1 MSELLKPV
9 QVAGLDLKNRVV
21 MSPMCMY
28 EVAKEDGIAT
38 DFHFAHYGAR
48 ALGGVSLIITESTA
62 VLPDG
67 RITKNDLGLWND
79 QQAEKFSQ
87 LVSYLHGLG
96 TKVGVQL
103 NHAGRKAEDAKLKW
117 APSAIAYNDTY
128 GQPKE
133 MTLAEIAEVKEAFVA
148 AAKRAQAA
156 GVDVIEIHGA
166 HGYLLNQFLS
176 PKTNQRNDE
185 YGGTLAKRYRLVDE
199 IVRAVRAEFTG
210 SLWLRIS
217 ATDYAP
223 GAENT
228 MADWKQV
235 AGWLQAAGLDCLD
248 VSTGGLLNVKPNI
261 PLYDGYQVQFASAL
275 KAASDLS
282 VAAVGLLDNP
292 GLCEYLVQTKQVD
305 LILQARALLRNPNW
319 AMKAATALH
328 DHDYQAYNA
337 SYERAR
343 L

>member
-67 RITKNDLGLWND
+67 RITKNDLGLWNN

-128 GQPKE
+128 GRPKE

-199 IVRAVRAEFTG
+199 VVRAVRAEFTG

-223 GAENT
+223 EAENT

-248 VSTGGLLNVKPNI
+248 VSTGGLLDVKPNI

-328 DHDYQAYNA
+328 DHDYQVYNA

>member
-1 MSELLKPV
+1 MSELLKPAK
-9 QVAGLDLKNRVV
+9 VAGLDLKNRVV

-28 EVAKEDGIAT
+28 EVAKEDGIVT

-79 QQAEKFSQ
+79 QQAEKLSQ

-96 TKVGVQL
+96 AKVGVQL
-103 NHAGRKAEDAKLKW
+103 NHAGRKAEDAKFKW
-117 APSAIAYNDTY
+117 APSAIAYNDIY
-128 GQPKE
+128 EQPKE

-248 VSTGGLLNVKPNI
+248 VSTGGLLDVKPNI

-319 AMKAATALH
+319 VMKAATALH
-328 DHDYQAYNA
+328 DHDYRAYNA

>member
-1 MSELLKPV
+1 MSELLKPAK
-9 QVAGLDLKNRVV
+9 VAGLDLKNRVV

-117 APSAIAYNDTY
+117 APSAIAYNEIY

-133 MTLAEIAEVKEAFVA
+133 MSLAEIAEVKEAFVA

-223 GAENT
+223 EAENT

-248 VSTGGLLNVKPNI
+248 VSTGGLLDVKPNI

-319 AMKAATALH
+319 VMKAATALH

>member
-1 MSELLKPV
+1 MSELLKPA

-79 QQAEKFSQ
+79 QQAEKLSQ

-133 MTLAEIAEVKEAFVA
+133 MSLAEIAEVKEAFVA

-166 HGYLLNQFLS
+166 HGTY
-176 PKTNQRNDE
+176 
-185 YGGTLAKRYRLVDE
+185 
-199 IVRAVRAEFTG
+199 
-210 SLWLRIS
+210 
-217 ATDYAP
+217 
-223 GAENT
+223 
-228 MADWKQV
+228 
-235 AGWLQAAGLDCLD
+235 
-248 VSTGGLLNVKPNI
+248 
-261 PLYDGYQVQFASAL
+261 
-275 KAASDLS
+275 
-282 VAAVGLLDNP
+282 
-292 GLCEYLVQTKQVD
+292 
-305 LILQARALLRNPNW
+305 
-319 AMKAATALH
+319 
-328 DHDYQAYNA
+328 
-337 SYERAR
+337 
-343 L
+343 